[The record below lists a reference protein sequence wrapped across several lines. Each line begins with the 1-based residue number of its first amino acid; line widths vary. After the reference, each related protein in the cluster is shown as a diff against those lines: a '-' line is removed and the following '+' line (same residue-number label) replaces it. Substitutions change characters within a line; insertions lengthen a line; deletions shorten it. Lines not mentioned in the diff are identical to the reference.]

1 MCMKEGWLH
10 ETRFNFTNFIIRNN
24 RGKFAMSSVENHRSQ
39 SKTQTQIIT
48 NAGVD
53 QDLQLTSEERELFRF
68 YAGQVAAI
76 HRSQAVIEFD
86 LDGTIRNANENFL
99 EAVGYSLNEIQGKHH
114 RIFVDPEYAS
124 SSDYR
129 AFWKKLANGEFDSG
143 EYKRIGKGGREIWI
157 QASYSPVFDEA
168 GNAISVIKF
177 ATDITKQ
184 KLQNADFQG
193 QIAAIGKSQAVIEF
207 AMDGTILMAN
217 ENFLKTLGYSLSE
230 IKGKHHS
237 MFADENYKKSREYTE
252 FWEKLRRGE
261 YDAGQ
266 YKRFGKNNK
275 EIWIQASYNPIL
287 DAEGKPFKVVKYA
300 TDITAQVMV
309 RNEIGVTA
317 TSLAAASEELTA
329 ISQQI
334 AASAEETASQSTVVS
349 NSSEQVSK
357 NVQTVETATA
367 EMVVSIRDIAR
378 SANESAAV
386 ATNAVEM
393 TKSTN
398 EIVTKLGVS
407 SSEIGKVVK
416 VITSIAEQTNL
427 LALNA
432 TIEAARAGEAGR
444 GFAVVANEVKE
455 LAKETARATGEI
467 GQKIAAI
474 QSDTQAAITAIGGI
488 SEIINKVN
496 DLSNTIAGAVEE
508 QTATTNEIS
517 RNVSQAANSTKE
529 ITENIGAVAQAAL
542 STSSGVSQAQ
552 MAATQLA
559 EMSATL
565 KKLAN
570 M

>member
-1 MCMKEGWLH
+1 MAACTNANRT
-10 ETRFNFTNFIIRNN
+10 ETVILNN
-24 RGKFAMSSVENHRSQ
+24 RGKNAMSSVENHRSQ
-39 SKTQTQIIT
+39 AKPQTQIIT
-48 NAGVD
+48 DSGVD
-53 QDLQLTSEERELFRF
+53 PDLQMTLEERELFRL
-68 YAGQVAAI
+68 YAGQVAAL

-86 LDGTIRNANENFL
+86 LDGTIRSANENFL
-99 EAVGYSLNEIQGKHH
+99 EAVGYTINEIKGKHH
-114 RIFVDPEYAS
+114 RIFVDPEYAN
-124 SSDYR
+124 SSDYK
-129 AFWKKLANGEFDSG
+129 AFWKKLAKGEFDAG

-157 QASYSPVFDEA
+157 QASYNPIFDDA
-168 GNAISVIKF
+168 GNPVSVIKF

-184 KLQNADFQG
+184 KLQNADYQG
-193 QIAAIGKSQAVIEF
+193 QIAAISKSQAVIEF
-207 AMDGTILMAN
+207 AMDGTILTAN

-237 MFADENYKKSREYTE
+237 MFAEENYKKSHEYTE

-266 YKRFGKNNK
+266 YKRFGRNNK

-287 DAEGKPFKVVKYA
+287 NADGKPFKVVKYA

-367 EMVVSIRDIAR
+367 EMGVSIRDIAR

-398 EIVTKLGVS
+398 EIVSKLGVS

-559 EMSATL
+559 EMAATL
-565 KKLAN
+565 KNLAN